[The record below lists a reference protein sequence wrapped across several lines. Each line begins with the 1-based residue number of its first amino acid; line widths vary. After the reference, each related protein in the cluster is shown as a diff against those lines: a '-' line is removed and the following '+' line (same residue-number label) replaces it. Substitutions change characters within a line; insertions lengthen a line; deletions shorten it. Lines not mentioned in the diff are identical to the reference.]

1 MNARSLPVCGLLVGL
16 LLAAG
21 CQRLNFEK
29 EYKIPPAETQFV
41 TPDAPSYEQKVTV
54 EVHSPGAP
62 LMVVLVKSDGTED
75 AEKAVKALADGKN
88 PDKVLARQ
96 DKAAEDVRLEATVPA
111 KTVYT
116 VVLYNPGKTTATAK
130 VKLTGR

>member
-1 MNARSLPVCGLLVGL
+1 MNPRSLPTCGLLVGL

-21 CQRLNFEK
+21 CQRLNYEK
-29 EYKIPPAETQFV
+29 EIKISPAETQFV
-41 TPDAPSYEQKVTV
+41 TPDAPRYQQKVTV

-62 LMVVLVKSDGTED
+62 LSVYLVKSEGTENAD
-75 AEKAVKALADGKN
+75 KALKDLVDGKD
-88 PDKVLARQ
+88 PDKVLAHQ
-96 DKAAEDVRLEATVPA
+96 DRAEDVRLEATVPA